1 MRVIFGASLL
11 FLGSVLLVAQATAP
25 ASGPAKAPAHS
36 ATPTT
41 VQSATPAPVQPA
53 ASTPAAAPAQPPRVE
68 DSKIGFSYS
77 LPADWEFVATPP
89 VRKVTEPYPGPAT
102 VRKGNACIETVF
114 TAKHGSLASVVVVTA
129 LPFACY
135 GHTMKARDLGSLG
148 AGAVEGLKRTFSV
161 HDSVQGNYTLGG
173 HTVWIER
180 AKGAP
185 KEHEKTPFV
194 YETACTVLARG
205 AVCWMIA
212 AADWNSLHDFEQ
224 APVTLEGERFAALV
238 PVNAFV
244 SSPE

>member
-11 FLGSVLLVAQATAP
+11 FFGSVLLVAQATAP

-41 VQSATPAPVQPA
+41 VQSGT
-53 ASTPAAAPAQPPRVE
+53 PAQPPQIE
-68 DSKIGFSYS
+68 ESKVGFSYS
-77 LPADWEFVATPP
+77 LPSVWEFVAPTPA
-89 VRKVTEPYPGPAT
+89 RKVTEPYPGIAT
-102 VRKGNACIETVF
+102 VKKGDACVETVF
-114 TAKHGSLASVVVVTA
+114 TARHGSPASAVVVTA

-135 GHTMKARDLGSLG
+135 GHTMKASDLGSLG

-173 HTVWIER
+173 HAVWIER

-185 KEHEKTPFV
+185 KGHEKPPFV
-194 YETACTVLARG
+194 FETACTVLARG

-212 AADWNSLHDFEQ
+212 AANWNSLHDFEQ
-224 APVTLEGERFAALV
+224 APVTLEGEQFAALV

-244 SSPE
+244 SSPK

>member
-11 FLGSVLLVAQATAP
+11 FFASVLLVAQATAP

-36 ATPTT
+36 ATP
-41 VQSATPAPVQPA
+41 APAQPA
-53 ASTPAAAPAQPPRVE
+53 ASAPTAVSAQPPQVE
-68 DSKIGFSYS
+68 DSKVGFSFS
-77 LPADWEFVATPP
+77 LPADWEFVAPAP
-89 VRKVTEPYPGPAT
+89 ARKVTEPYPGLAT
-102 VRKGNACIETVF
+102 VKKGDACIETVF
-114 TAKHGSLASVVVVTA
+114 TARHGSPASVVVVTA

-135 GHTMKARDLGSLG
+135 GHTMKASDLGSLG

-161 HDSVQGNYTLGG
+161 HDSVQGNYALGG

-180 AKGAP
+180 AKGTH
-185 KEHEKTPFV
+185 KGHEKTPFV

-205 AVCWMIA
+205 AVCWMTA

-244 SSPE
+244 SSPK